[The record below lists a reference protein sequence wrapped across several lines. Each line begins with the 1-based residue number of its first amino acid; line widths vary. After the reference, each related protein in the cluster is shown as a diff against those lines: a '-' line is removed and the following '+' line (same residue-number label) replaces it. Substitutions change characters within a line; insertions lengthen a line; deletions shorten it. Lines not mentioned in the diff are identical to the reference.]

1 MDPQQFFAGSRL
13 VIVAGKGG
21 VGKTTV
27 TAALAVAAATCGLRT
42 LVIEVE
48 GRSGLPLLVG
58 GDELGYAPSVLRPA
72 TEGVAAVAGRA
83 ITPEK
88 ALVDYMDERGLGRLS
103 HRLQRSGVLDVVATA
118 APGIDDLLVMGK
130 VKQIERSGAY
140 DLVIVDGPAAG
151 HALTFLQSA
160 RGLADAVAVGPIATQ
175 ARDVLE
181 LLGDPARCQV
191 ILVTLPEETPVNELV
206 ETAFALEDRVGIS
219 LGPLVVNGLVG
230 APEGLDVDPDDAA
243 RAAGTRLGPD
253 DADALRRAAAFRR
266 AVDARQRAEIERLR
280 ERLPLPQLHL
290 PFVFTAGIGPTHVD
304 ALAALLLTGIGT
316 LAA

>member
-1 MDPQQFFAGSRL
+1 VDPQQFFAGSRL

-27 TAALAVAAATCGLRT
+27 TAALAVAAASCGLHT

-58 GDELGYAPSVLRPA
+58 GDELGYDERIIRPA
-72 TEGVAAVAGRA
+72 TQGVAALAART

-88 ALVDYMDERGLGRLS
+88 ALIDYMEERRLGRLS
-103 HRLQRSGVLDVVATA
+103 QRLQRAGVLDVVATA
-118 APGIDDLLVMGK
+118 APGIDDLLVLGK
-130 VKQIERSGAY
+130 VKQIERAGEH

-151 HALTFLQSA
+151 HAVSFLQSA
-160 RGLADAVAVGPIATQ
+160 RGLADAVNVGPISTQ

-230 APEGLDVDPDDAA
+230 APGGLATDPDDAA
-243 RAAGTRLGPD
+243 RAAGTTLARD
-253 DADALRRAAAFRR
+253 DAEALRQAAAFRR
-266 AVDARQRAEIERLR
+266 AVDARQRAEIARLIA
-280 ERLPLPQLHL
+280 RLPLPQLHL
-290 PFVFTAGIGPTHVD
+290 PFVFTAGIGPDDVD
-304 ALAALLLTGIGT
+304 RLAALLLTGIGA

>member
-1 MDPQQFFAGSRL
+1 VDPQQFFAGSRL

-27 TAALAVAAATCGLRT
+27 TAALAVAAATCGLHT

-48 GRSGLPLLVG
+48 GRSGLPLLIG
-58 GDELGYAPSVLRPA
+58 GDELGYDERVLRPA
-72 TEGVAAVAGRA
+72 AGGVAALAART

-88 ALVDYMDERGLGRLS
+88 ALIDYMEERKLGRLS
-103 HRLQRSGVLDVVATA
+103 QRLQRSGVLDVVATA
-118 APGIDDLLVMGK
+118 APGIDDLLVLGK
-130 VKQIERSGAY
+130 VKQVERSGAY

-160 RGLADAVAVGPIATQ
+160 RGLADAVTVGPISTQ

-181 LLGDPARCQV
+181 MLGDATRCQV
-191 ILVTLPEETPVNELV
+191 ILVTLPEETPVNELI

-230 APEGLDVDPDDAA
+230 ARDELATDPDDAA
-243 RAAGTRLGPD
+243 RAAGVTLGPGE
-253 DADALRRAAAFRR
+253 ADALREAAAFRR
-266 AVDARQRAEIERLR
+266 AVDARQRAELDRLV

-290 PFVFTAGIGPTHVD
+290 PYVFTAGIGPADVD
-304 ALAALLLTGIGT
+304 RLAALLLAGIGA

>member
-1 MDPQQFFAGSRL
+1 VDPQQFFAGSRL

-48 GRSGLPLLVG
+48 GRSGLPLLIG
-58 GDELGYAPSVLRPA
+58 GDELGYDERVIRPA
-72 TEGVAAVAGRA
+72 SGGVAALVART

-88 ALVDYMDERGLGRLS
+88 ALIDYMEERKLGRLS
-103 HRLQRSGVLDVVATA
+103 KRLQRSGVLDVVATA
-118 APGIDDLLVMGK
+118 APGIDDLLVLGK

-160 RGLADAVAVGPIATQ
+160 RGLADAVTVGPISTQ
-175 ARDVLE
+175 ARDVLAM
-181 LLGDPARCQV
+181 LGDASRCQV
-191 ILVTLPEETPVNELV
+191 ILVTLPEETPVNELI

-230 APEGLDVDPDDAA
+230 ARDELTTDPDDAA
-243 RAAGTRLGPD
+243 RAAGVTLDRDTAG
-253 DADALRRAAAFRR
+253 ALREAATFRR
-266 AVDARQRAEIERLR
+266 AIDARQRAELDRLV

-290 PFVFTAGIGPTHVD
+290 PYVFTAGIGPADVD
-304 ALAALLLTGIGT
+304 RLAALLLAGIGA